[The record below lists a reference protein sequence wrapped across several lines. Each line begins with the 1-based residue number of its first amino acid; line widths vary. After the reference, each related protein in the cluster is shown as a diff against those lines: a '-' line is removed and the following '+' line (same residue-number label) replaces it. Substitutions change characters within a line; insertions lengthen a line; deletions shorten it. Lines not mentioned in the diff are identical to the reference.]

1 MVCIPWYV
9 HNMPYFIKSKM
20 PVIIKITPIYVAS
33 NKGEKM
39 PVIMVYHIFIS
50 EILKCE
56 KVYLRINQTQYLH
69 RTGIRNTAKNQ
80 ELE

>member
-1 MVCIPWYV
+1 
-9 HNMPYFIKSKM
+9 
-20 PVIIKITPIYVAS
+20 
-33 NKGEKM
+33 
-39 PVIMVYHIFIS
+39 MVYHIFIS